1 MIAVAAALAI
11 AALASSSSANPPID
25 FATYTPRVDAVR
37 ISADETP
44 IIDGDL
50 SDAAWANAAIIDDFY
65 QVEPEQG
72 VQPSQPTRAYMMYDN
87 KTLYVGIYAYD
98 SEPDLIRR
106 SQLQRDPR
114 LQDDDG
120 VRVLIDSFGTFRDS
134 FFFALNPNGAR
145 LDALTENGSS
155 FRSEWDAIWRGA
167 ARVVEDGW
175 IAEFAIPFQSI
186 SFDASLDEWN
196 LQIIRTIRRNNEE
209 IRWANI
215 DRSRGRI
222 DITNPGRLGGVED
235 IDGGIGLD
243 VQSFVTGVSF
253 YDWENDEIDF
263 ELNPSGNAF
272 YKITSSLTGSLTV
285 NTDFSDA
292 PLDSRQVNTGRFSLF
307 FPETR
312 DFFLQ
317 DIAVFEFGNEVFSRT
332 RNGLPLFTRRIGI
345 VDGSPVDIVAGA
357 KISGKQGP
365 LNIGAIATRT
375 ASADSLDI
383 DGQFLTAARIS
394 ANILSES
401 KAGIIFTN
409 GDPGGESNNTVAGAD
424 FQYKSSSLLGE
435 GTLLADF
442 VYLRSFTDG
451 VEDDLFAAAVDYTG
465 DQWGFNAVAREI
477 GENYDTQLGFAN
489 RTGIREYRSFA
500 RRRFRP
506 DSGPIRLYNLGG
518 SFSAITDL
526 DDELEDRFITA
537 FFNLQ
542 TNPGDDF
549 RLEYENGFF
558 DIREPFNIAGIVPVA
573 IGEYHF
579 SRYEISG
586 GTTSSRPF
594 SIGAN
599 VRWGGIYDGDFLS
612 AGGRMAYRPSKY
624 FSVSGDHS
632 FTQFSLPSGE
642 VDIHITTIESTIAFT
657 PTMFINTEMQYDNI
671 SENFTFFSRF
681 TWEPRPEQEIFISLG
696 HSALIERD
704 AFPQSF
710 RAQGT
715 TVAIRFGHTF
725 RL

>member
-272 YKITSSLTGSLTV
+272 YKITPSLTGSLTV